1 MGPYF
6 EVTPLEN
13 QMTCSQAKELFR
25 CCDCR
30 HHLRIRSEMHKVIC
44 SVTLE
49 FKDRE
54 NIASCEYA
62 DCQGTDGKAVFR
74 KTA

>member
-1 MGPYF
+1 MGQDS
-6 EVTPLEN
+6 EVMVAPN
-13 QMTCSQAKELFR
+13 FR
-25 CCDCR
+25 CCDCK
-30 HHLRIRSEMHKVIC
+30 HHLRVRAEMHKVIC

-62 DCQGTDGKAVFR
+62 DRQDADNKAMP
-74 KTA
+74 KLLTA

>member
-13 QMTCSQAKELFR
+13 QMTCNQANKLFR

-49 FKDRE
+49 FKDKE
-54 NIASCEYA
+54 NIATCEYA
-62 DCQGTDGKAVFR
+62 DRQNADGKAIPR
-74 KTA
+74 ETA